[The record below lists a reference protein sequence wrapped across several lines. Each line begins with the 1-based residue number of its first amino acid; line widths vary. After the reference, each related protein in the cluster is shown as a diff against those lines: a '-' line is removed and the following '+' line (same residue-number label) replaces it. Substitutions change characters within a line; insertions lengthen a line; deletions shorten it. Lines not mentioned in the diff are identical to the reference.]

1 MIDHTVFI
9 GELEYEI
16 SNDAEVNKEI
26 RKYGK
31 QLIAD
36 SKKLMAEHVNAVA
49 AGVVIMSRRILQHG
63 YGEIIAKRF
72 RDWIWNNYVPTEE
85 GWLPKS
91 MYQEAV

>member
-9 GELEYEI
+9 GELEHEI
-16 SNDAEVNKEI
+16 TNKSHREI
-26 RKYGK
+26 KKYGT

-36 SKKLMAEHVNAVA
+36 SKKVMAEHCNAVA

-63 YGEIIAKRF
+63 YGELIAKKF
-72 RDWIWNNYVPTEE
+72 RDWIRDNYVPTEE

-91 MYQEAV
+91 MYQGAV